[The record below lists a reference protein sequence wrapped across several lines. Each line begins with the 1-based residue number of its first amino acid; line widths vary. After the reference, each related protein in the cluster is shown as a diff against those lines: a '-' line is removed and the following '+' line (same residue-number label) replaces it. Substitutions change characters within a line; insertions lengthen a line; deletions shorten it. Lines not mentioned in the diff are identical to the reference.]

1 MFNLKQKN
9 KKGFTTVEILVAV
22 GLVAILM
29 VVAVPRLLGTRQSVG
44 DSAAKQQL
52 NTVGVAVNNWF
63 VERDTFTGLDTTKIK
78 ARVPEIQIV
87 DGSTPT
93 GKQDGGRALSVGF
106 APATATDDSI
116 VLVASNGDNNC
127 WGIRYDKTGVSY
139 AFKAAT
145 PANCNAGAARS
156 GWDTAAG
163 PAANQ
168 IGTTGFFKFEFPP
181 ASN

>member
-1 MFNLKQKN
+1 MFNLKQQK

-63 VERDTFTGLDTTKIK
+63 VERDTFVGMDLAKIN
-78 ARVPEIQIV
+78 ARVPEVQIV
-87 DGSTPT
+87 DGNAPT
-93 GKQDGGRALSVGF
+93 GKQAGGRALSVGF
-106 APATATDDSI
+106 SPASASEDSI

-139 AFKAAT
+139 AFKVAT
-145 PANCNAGAARS
+145 PANCNPAAART
-156 GWDTAAG
+156 GWDAAAG

-168 IGTTGFFKFEFPP
+168 VGSTGFFKFEFPP
-181 ASN
+181 ATN

>member
-1 MFNLKQKN
+1 MFNLKQQ

-63 VERDTFTGLDTTKIK
+63 AERDTFTGLNTAKIG
-78 ARVPEIQIV
+78 ARVPEVQIV
-87 DGSTPT
+87 DGNAAT
-93 GKQDGGRALSVGF
+93 GKQSGGRALAVGF
-106 APATATDDSI
+106 APATTTDDSI

-139 AFKAAT
+139 AFKVAT
-145 PANCNAGAARS
+145 PEACNAGAARS
-156 GWDTAAG
+156 GWDTTTG

-168 IGTTGFFKFEFPP
+168 VGTTGFFKFEFPP